1 VLRLLRV
8 FLCVG
13 AAAWAAPTPNVLHSF
28 GVHLQG
34 GSDLYAG
41 LILGSSGNA
50 YGATESGGAYGY
62 GVVFE
67 LSPDG
72 TGDWAE
78 KVLYDFKGAPGE
90 DGATP
95 HATLV
100 FDSAGNLYGT
110 TVSGGL
116 FSNCGGG
123 CGIVFKLTP
132 TSQGQW
138 TETVVHRFTGGT
150 DGATP
155 YAGVI
160 LDAAGNVYGAT
171 DGGGSAGKGTIYKLT
186 PSGSGSWVETVLYS
200 FTGRPDGAGPFAA
213 PLLDA
218 AGNLYGTT
226 YYGGERNAGTV
237 YKLAPQQ
244 DGSWAETV
252 LHSFDGGSDG
262 VNPGAPLIADRS
274 GNLYGTTAVGGTA
287 NCGVAFKLTAASDWA
302 ETLLHTFLGV
312 IEDDGE
318 NPNGLTFGPHG
329 ILYGT
334 TVGGGTLNPGTIF
347 SLTPDKNGGWTEAV
361 LYNFTAGLD
370 GAYPSVG
377 LTMGPHGGLYG
388 TTLWGGPAGDTVG
401 GVAFEF
407 NP

>member
-1 VLRLLRV
+1 MLRLLGV
-8 FLCVG
+8 FLCLG
-13 AAAWAAPTPNVLHSF
+13 AAWAAPTPSVLHSF

-41 LILGSSGNA
+41 LILDASGNA
-50 YGATESGGAYGY
+50 YGAAESGGTYGY

-72 TGDWAE
+72 AGEWAE
-78 KVLYDFKGAPGE
+78 RVLYDFKGSPGD

-100 FDSAGNLYGT
+100 FDRAGNLYGT
-110 TVSGGL
+110 TVSGGAS
-116 FSNCGGG
+116 SNF
-123 CGIVFKLTP
+123 GIVFKLTP

-138 TETVVHRFTGGT
+138 TETVLHRFTGGT

-171 DGGGSAGKGTIYKLT
+171 DGGGAAGDGTVYKLT
-186 PSGSGSWVETVLYS
+186 PSDSSPWVETVLHS
-200 FTGRPDGAGPFAA
+200 FTGKPDGAGPFAA

-218 AGNLYGTT
+218 AGNLFGTT
-226 YYGGERNAGTV
+226 YYGGARNDGAV
-237 YKLAPQQ
+237 YKLAPQP

-252 LHSFDGGSDG
+252 LYSFKGGSDG

-274 GNLYGTTAVGGTA
+274 GNLYGTTAVGGSA
-287 NCGVAFKLTAASDWA
+287 GCGIAFKLTAASDWA
-302 ETLLHTFLGV
+302 ETVLHTFLG
-312 IEDDGE
+312 ITDDDGE
-318 NPNGLTFGPHG
+318 NPNGLTFGPRG
-329 ILYGT
+329 VLYGT
-334 TVGGGTLNPGTIF
+334 TVGGGTDNPGTIF
-347 SLTPDKNGGWTEAV
+347 RLTPSESGGWTETV
-361 LYNFTAGLD
+361 LYNFTAGLT

-377 LTMGPHGGLYG
+377 LTLGPNGGLYG

>member
-1 VLRLLRV
+1 VLRLLGV
-8 FLCVG
+8 FLCLG
-13 AAAWAAPTPNVLHSF
+13 AAWAAPTPSVLHSF

-41 LILGSSGNA
+41 LILDASGNA
-50 YGATESGGAYGY
+50 YGAAESGGTYGY

-72 TGDWAE
+72 AGEWAE
-78 KVLYDFKGAPGE
+78 RVLYDFKGSPGD

-100 FDSAGNLYGT
+100 FDRAGNLYGT
-110 TVSGGL
+110 TVSGGAS
-116 FSNCGGG
+116 SNF
-123 CGIVFKLTP
+123 GIVFKLAP

-138 TETVVHRFTGGT
+138 TETVLHRFTGGT

-171 DGGGSAGKGTIYKLT
+171 DAGGAAGDGTVYKLT
-186 PSGSGSWVETVLYS
+186 PSDSSPWVETVLHS
-200 FTGRPDGAGPFAA
+200 FTGKPDGAGPFAA

-218 AGNLYGTT
+218 AGNLFGTT
-226 YYGGERNAGTV
+226 YYGGARNDGTV
-237 YKLAPQQ
+237 YKLAPQP

-252 LHSFDGGSDG
+252 LYSFKGGSDG

-274 GNLYGTTAVGGTA
+274 GNLYGTTAVGGSA
-287 NCGVAFKLTAASDWA
+287 GCGIAFKLTAASDWA
-302 ETLLHTFLGV
+302 ETVLHTFLG
-312 IEDDGE
+312 ITDDDGE
-318 NPNGLTFGPHG
+318 NPNGLTFGPRG
-329 ILYGT
+329 VLYGT
-334 TVGGGTLNPGTIF
+334 TVGGGTDNPGTIF
-347 SLTPDKNGGWTEAV
+347 RLTPSESGGWTETV
-361 LYNFTAGLD
+361 LYNFTAGLT

-377 LTMGPHGGLYG
+377 LTLGPNGGLYG

>member
-1 VLRLLRV
+1 MRLLGV
-8 FLCVG
+8 FLCLG
-13 AAAWAAPTPNVLHSF
+13 AAWAAPTPSVLHSF

-41 LILGSSGNA
+41 LILDASGNA
-50 YGATESGGAYGY
+50 YGAAESGGTYGY

-72 TGDWAE
+72 AGDWAE
-78 KVLYDFKGAPGE
+78 KVLYDFKGSPGD

-100 FDSAGNLYGT
+100 FDRAGNLYGT
-110 TVSGGL
+110 TVSGGAS
-116 FSNCGGG
+116 SNF
-123 CGIVFKLTP
+123 GIVFKLAP

-138 TETVVHRFTGGT
+138 TETVLHRFTGGT

-171 DGGGSAGKGTIYKLT
+171 DGGGAAGDGTVYKLT
-186 PSGSGSWVETVLYS
+186 PSDSSPWVETVLHS
-200 FTGRPDGAGPFAA
+200 FTGKPDGAGPFAA

-218 AGNLYGTT
+218 AGNLFGTT
-226 YYGGERNAGTV
+226 YYGGARNDGAV
-237 YKLAPQQ
+237 YKLAPQP

-252 LHSFDGGSDG
+252 LYSFKGGSDG

-274 GNLYGTTAVGGTA
+274 GNLYGTTAVGGSA
-287 NCGVAFKLTAASDWA
+287 GCGIAFKLTAASAWA
-302 ETLLHTFLGV
+302 ETVLHTFLG
-312 IEDDGE
+312 ITEDDGE
-318 NPNGLTFGPHG
+318 NPNGLTFGPRG
-329 ILYGT
+329 VLYGT
-334 TVGGGTLNPGTIF
+334 TVGGGTDNPGTIF
-347 SLTPDKNGGWTEAV
+347 RLTPSESGGWTETV
-361 LYNFTAGLD
+361 LYNFTAGLT

-377 LTMGPHGGLYG
+377 LTLGPNGGLYG

>member
-1 VLRLLRV
+1 MLRLLGV
-8 FLCVG
+8 FLCLG
-13 AAAWAAPTPNVLHSF
+13 AAWAAPTPSVLHSF

-41 LILGSSGNA
+41 LILDASGNA
-50 YGATESGGAYGY
+50 YGAAESGGTYGY

-72 TGDWAE
+72 AGEWAE
-78 KVLYDFKGAPGE
+78 RVLYDFKGSPGD

-100 FDSAGNLYGT
+100 FDRAGNLYGT
-110 TVSGGL
+110 TVSGGVSGN
-116 FSNCGGG
+116 F
-123 CGIVFKLTP
+123 GIVFKLTP

-138 TETVVHRFTGGT
+138 TETVLHRFTGGT

-171 DGGGSAGKGTIYKLT
+171 DAGGAAGDGTVYKLT
-186 PSGSGSWVETVLYS
+186 PSDSSPWVETVLHS
-200 FTGRPDGAGPFAA
+200 FTGKPDGAGPFAA

-226 YYGGERNAGTV
+226 YRGGERNDGTV
-237 YKLAPQQ
+237 YKLAPQP

-252 LHSFDGGSDG
+252 LYSFKGGSDG

-274 GNLYGTTAVGGTA
+274 GNLYGTTAVGGSA
-287 NCGVAFKLTAASDWA
+287 GCGIAFKLTAASDWA
-302 ETLLHTFLGV
+302 ETVLHTFLG
-312 IEDDGE
+312 ITDDDGE
-318 NPNGLTFGPHG
+318 NPNGLTFGPRG
-329 ILYGT
+329 VLYGT
-334 TVGGGTLNPGTIF
+334 TVGGGTDNPGTIF
-347 SLTPDKNGGWTEAV
+347 RLTPSESGGWTETV
-361 LYNFTAGLD
+361 LYNFTAGLT

-377 LTMGPHGGLYG
+377 LTLGPNGGLYG

>member
-1 VLRLLRV
+1 VLRLLGV
-8 FLCVG
+8 FLCLG
-13 AAAWAAPTPNVLHSF
+13 AAWAAPTPSVLHSF

-41 LILGSSGNA
+41 LILDASGNA
-50 YGATESGGAYGY
+50 YGAAESGGTYGY

-72 TGDWAE
+72 AGEWAE
-78 KVLYDFKGAPGE
+78 RVLYDFKGSPGD

-100 FDSAGNLYGT
+100 FDRAGNLYGT
-110 TVSGGL
+110 TVSGGVSGN
-116 FSNCGGG
+116 F
-123 CGIVFKLTP
+123 GIVFKLTP

-138 TETVVHRFTGGT
+138 TETVLHRFTGGT

-171 DGGGSAGKGTIYKLT
+171 DGGGAAGDGTVYKLT
-186 PSGSGSWVETVLYS
+186 PSDSSPWVETVLHS
-200 FTGRPDGAGPFAA
+200 FTGKPDGAGPFAA

-218 AGNLYGTT
+218 AGNLFGTT
-226 YYGGERNAGTV
+226 YYGGARNDGAV
-237 YKLAPQQ
+237 YKLAPQP

-252 LHSFDGGSDG
+252 LYSFKGGSDG

-274 GNLYGTTAVGGTA
+274 GNLYGTTAVGGSA
-287 NCGVAFKLTAASDWA
+287 GCGIAFKLTAASDWA
-302 ETLLHTFLGV
+302 ETVLHTFLG
-312 IEDDGE
+312 ITDDDGE
-318 NPNGLTFGPHG
+318 NPNGLTFGPRG
-329 ILYGT
+329 VLYGT
-334 TVGGGTLNPGTIF
+334 TVGGGTDNPGTIF
-347 SLTPDKNGGWTEAV
+347 RLTPSESGGWTETV
-361 LYNFTAGLD
+361 LYNFTAGLT

-377 LTMGPHGGLYG
+377 LTLGPNGGLYG